1 MAQLV
6 VDLKLIE
13 NTIGNASNKAFVNE
27 VYENVVGVKPDIFS
41 EAIYTNYLDS
51 GAMTKAQL
59 LDMAAGVVLLE
70 DQINLTGLQTSGV
83 FYTGFISG

>member
-1 MAQLV
+1 M